1 MSVTGLT
8 RESFG
13 FFAGLFLFLLLL
25 VLPAPEGLS
34 PVGMRMAAVS
44 ALMAVW
50 WLTEATHIAVTSL
63 LPIAL
68 FPLLGIM
75 KSQDVTPNYANHLV
89 FLYIGGFIIAL
100 AMERWDLHKR
110 IALLTI
116 RRVGTKPDRI
126 VLGFMATTGA
136 LSLWMS
142 NTAVTMM
149 LLPVT
154 IAVVNQL
161 AIAATVDGFP
171 DEEAPARIRENFG
184 SVLLLGVA
192 YAASIGGVGTII
204 GTPTNVAFLGFASQR
219 FPDLK
224 PISFLEWAAIGVP
237 LVVVFL
243 PLAWL
248 YLCRF
253 GGDFSVS
260 RIHFLTSTSIIDEEL
275 AALGPIK
282 TEEKKVLVVGCATA
296 LLWIFREDIRL
307 GAFVIPGWSSFTPYP
322 TFIHDA
328 TVAMALAILL
338 CVLPAGKSRAGQT
351 ANAPAAA
358 GSSRVLIDW
367 PTIQKGIPWGVV
379 FLFGGGFALAQGL
392 ETSGLAAWIGSGFG
406 ALRGF
411 PLWVLL
417 PAGCLLAVSVTEVTS
432 NVATVLMLAP
442 VLAEASVQL
451 GVHPYLLMIPAT
463 IIASFAFMLPVA
475 TPPNAIVFSSGWITI
490 PRMFRAGAALDVM
503 ALAIIPAMI
512 YFLGRIVL
520 GIG

>member
-1 MSVTGLT
+1 MMNTGIT
-8 RESFG
+8 RKSLG
-13 FFAGLFLFLLLL
+13 FYGGLFLFLILL
-25 VLPAPEGLS
+25 VLPAPEGLT
-34 PVGMRMAAVS
+34 PIGMRMAAI
-44 ALMAVW
+44 AGLMAVW
-50 WLTEATHIAVTSL
+50 WLSEATHIAITSL
-63 LPIAL
+63 LPVAL

-75 KSQDVTPNYANHLV
+75 KSQDVTLNYANHLV

-100 AMERWDLHKR
+100 AMERWDLHRR

-126 VLGFMATTGA
+126 VLGFMATIGF

-149 LLPVT
+149 LLPVSL
-154 IAVVNQL
+154 AVVNQL
-161 AIAATVDGFP
+161 ASVATVDGIR
-171 DEEAPARIRENFG
+171 DEDAPAVIRENFG

-204 GTPTNVAFLGFASQR
+204 GSPTNVAFLGFVSQR

-243 PLAWL
+243 PIAWF

-260 RIHFLTSTSIIDEEL
+260 RIRFLTSTSIIDDEL
-275 AALGPIK
+275 AALGPVK
-282 TEEKKVLVVGCATA
+282 PQEKKVLIVACATA

-307 GAFVIPGWSSFTPYP
+307 GSFVIPGWSAFTPYP

-338 CVLPAGKSRAGQT
+338 CVMPAGRIRPGQPSDT
-351 ANAPAAA
+351 SPPARDPR
-358 GSSRVLIDW
+358 GLIDW
-367 PTIQKGIPWGVV
+367 TTIQKGIPWGVV

-392 ETSGLAAWIGSGFG
+392 EVSGLATWIGSGFS
-406 ALRGF
+406 AFRGF
-411 PLWVLL
+411 PIWLLL
-417 PAGCLLAVSVTEVTS
+417 PAGCLLAVSLTEMTS
-432 NVATVLMLAP
+432 NVATVLMIAP
-442 VLAEASVQL
+442 ILAEASVQL
-451 GVHPYLLMIPAT
+451 DIHPYLLLIPAA

-490 PRMFRAGAALDVM
+490 PRMFRAGLALDVIAM
-503 ALAIIPAMI
+503 AIIPVMV
-512 YFLGRIVL
+512 YFLGRLVL

>member
-1 MSVTGLT
+1 MYSIGLT
-8 RESFG
+8 RKSL
-13 FFAGLFLFLLLL
+13 GLWTGLLLFAIFL
-25 VLPAPEGLS
+25 VLPVPEGLS
-34 PVGMRMAAVS
+34 PVGMRMAAV
-44 ALMAVW
+44 AILMAIW
-50 WLTEATHIAVTSL
+50 WLSEATHIAVTAL
-63 LPIAL
+63 LPVAL

-75 KSQDVTPNYANHLV
+75 KSQDVTLNYANHLV

-116 RRVGTKPDRI
+116 RRVGTKPDRL
-126 VLGFMATTGA
+126 VLGFMATTA
-136 LSLWMS
+136 FLSMWIS
-142 NTAVTMM
+142 NTATTMM
-149 LLPVT
+149 FLPVT

-161 AIAATVDGFP
+161 AMAATVEGIRPED
-171 DEEAPARIRENFG
+171 APAKIRENFG
-184 SVLLLGVA
+184 AVLLLGVA

-204 GTPTNVAFLGFASQR
+204 GTPTNVAFLGFVSQR

-224 PISFLEWAAIGVP
+224 PISFLDWAVIGVP

-243 PLAWL
+243 PIAWL

-260 RIHFLTSTSIIDEEL
+260 RIRFSTSASVIDDEL
-275 AALGPIK
+275 AALGPMK
-282 TEEKKVLVVGCATA
+282 SQEKKVLVVACTTA

-307 GAFVIPGWSSFTPYP
+307 GDFVIPGWGSLTPYP

-338 CVLPAGKSRAGQT
+338 CILPAGKIPPGQT
-351 ANAPAAA
+351 AGTRP
-358 GSSRVLIDW
+358 GLPEPRFLIDW
-367 PTIQKGIPWGVV
+367 ATIQRGIPWGVV

-392 ETSGLAAWIGSGFG
+392 EVSGLAAWIGSAIG
-406 ALRGF
+406 ALRGL
-411 PLWVLL
+411 PIWVLF
-417 PAGCLLAVSVTEVTS
+417 PASCLFAVAMTEMTS
-432 NVATVLMLAP
+432 NVATVLMIAP
-442 VLAEASVQL
+442 ILAEASVQL

-490 PRMFRAGAALDVM
+490 PRMFRAGLALDLI
-503 ALAIIPAMI
+503 ALVIIPTMV
-512 YFLGRIVL
+512 YFLGRLVL

>member
-1 MSVTGLT
+1 MRNTGVT

-34 PVGMRMAAVS
+34 PIGMRMAAV
-44 ALMAVW
+44 AVLMAVW
-50 WLTEATHIAVTSL
+50 WLSEATHIAVTSL

-75 KSQDVTPNYANHLV
+75 KSQDVTLNYANHLV

-100 AMERWDLHKR
+100 AMERWDLHRR

-116 RRVGTKPDRI
+116 RRVGTQPDRI
-126 VLGFMATTGA
+126 VLGFMATTGF

-154 IAVVNQL
+154 LAVVNQL
-161 AIAATVDGFP
+161 AIAAEVEGISTED
-171 DEEAPARIRENFG
+171 APEKIRESFG

-204 GTPTNVAFLGFASQR
+204 GTPTNVAFLGFAGQR

-237 LVVVFL
+237 LVIVFL
-243 PLAWL
+243 PLAWF
-248 YLCRF
+248 YLCRY

-260 RIHFLTSTSIIDEEL
+260 RIRFLTSTSIIDDEL
-275 AALGPIK
+275 AALGPMK
-282 TEEKKVLVVGCATA
+282 PQEKKVLIVGCATA

-307 GAFVIPGWSSFTPYP
+307 GAFAIPGWSGLTPYP

-338 CVLPAGKSRAGQT
+338 CVLPAGKSRPSQA
-351 ANAPAAA
+351 ADAPAV
-358 GSSRVLIDW
+358 SRDPRFLIDW
-367 PTIQKGIPWGVV
+367 NTIQKGIPWGVV

-392 ETSGLAAWIGSGFG
+392 EVSGLATWIGSGFG
-406 ALRGF
+406 ALRGL

-417 PAGCLLAVSVTEVTS
+417 PAGCFFAVAITEVTS
-432 NVATVLMLAP
+432 NVATVLMIAP
-442 VLAEASVQL
+442 ILAEASVQL

-490 PRMFRAGAALDVM
+490 PRMFRAGLALDIM
-503 ALAIIPAMI
+503 ALAIIPAMV
-512 YFLGRIVL
+512 YLLGRLVL

>member
-8 RESFG
+8 RESIG
-13 FFAGLFLFLLLL
+13 FFTGLFLFLILL

-34 PVGMRMAAVS
+34 PVGMRMAAVGV
-44 ALMAVW
+44 LMAVW
-50 WLTEATHIAVTSL
+50 WLSEATHIAVTSL

-75 KSQDVTPNYANHLV
+75 KSQEVTLNYANHLV
-89 FLYIGGFIIAL
+89 FLYVGGFIIAL

-110 IALLTI
+110 IALFTI
-116 RRVGTKPDRI
+116 RRVGTKPSRI
-126 VLGFMATTGA
+126 VLGFMATTGF

-149 LLPVT
+149 LLPVS

-161 AIAATVDGFP
+161 AIAATVDGIP
-171 DEEAPARIRENFG
+171 DQEAPARIRENFG

-204 GTPTNVAFLGFASQR
+204 GSPTNVAFLGFASQR

-224 PISFLEWAAIGVP
+224 PVSFLEWAAIGVP
-237 LVVVFL
+237 LVAFFL
-243 PLAWL
+243 PIAWF

-253 GGDFSVS
+253 GGDFPVS
-260 RIHFLTSTSIIDEEL
+260 RIRFLTSTSIIDDEL
-275 AALGPIK
+275 AALGPMK
-282 TEEKKVLVVGCATA
+282 PEEKKVLVIACATA

-322 TFIHDA
+322 GFIHDA

-338 CVLPAGKSRAGQT
+338 CVMPIRKARRAQASDASSPAN
-351 ANAPAAA
+351 NA
-358 GSSRVLIDW
+358 RVLIDW
-367 PTIQKGIPWGVV
+367 STIQKGIPWGVV

-411 PLWVLL
+411 PLWILL

-442 VLAEASVQL
+442 ILAEASVQL
-451 GVHPYLLMIPAT
+451 GVHPYLLMLPAT

-512 YFLGRIVL
+512 YFLGRLVL